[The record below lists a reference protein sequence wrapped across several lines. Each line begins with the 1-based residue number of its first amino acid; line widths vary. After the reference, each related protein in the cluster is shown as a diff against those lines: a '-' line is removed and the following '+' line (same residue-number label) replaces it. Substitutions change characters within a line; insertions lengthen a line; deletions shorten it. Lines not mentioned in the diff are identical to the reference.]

1 MNFIQ
6 RLQNIFVIIWIT
18 MISNKGYI
26 CCNPMLTQK
35 ILKNVNE
42 TVLNRQV
49 GNQYPIDSKIIIAL
63 NYVIFQCK
71 LEITLNIL
79 AQ

>member
-1 MNFIQ
+1 
-6 RLQNIFVIIWIT
+6 

-63 NYVIFQCK
+63 NK
-71 LEITLNIL
+71 LRHISMQVGNNFKYFGSIGREYNFRRY
-79 AQ
+79 